1 VGAAVLIGMI
11 CLGSRLSEW
20 TLRVRPAP
28 ADSTRTLLPT
38 DSIRPAPT
46 PRIHPAPVS
55 PPSFATDPLRFLSR
69 APADSLDLLPGIG
82 PVLAARIVEARRAR
96 GGFSSWEQVD
106 AVKGVGPTLIA
117 RWRALSTRQ

>member
-11 CLGSRLSEW
+11 CLGGILSEW
-20 TLRVRPAP
+20 TVRIRPTP
-28 ADSTRTLLPT
+28 ADSTRTDLPT
-38 DSIRPAPT
+38 DSLRAT
-46 PRIHPAPVS
+46 STARVHRAPVS

-82 PVLAARIVEARRAR
+82 PVLARRIIEARRAR
-96 GGFSSWEQVD
+96 GGFTAWAEVD